1 METREYPR
9 LGETVSR
16 RTLPNGLAVMVVHK
30 PYHAKR
36 YAFFATRY
44 GGMDLRYRQD
54 GQWRDTP
61 AGIAHYLEHK
71 MFDTQEGSA
80 LQELARNGAVE
91 NAFTSGAMTAY
102 YFESTEHFYENLR
115 ILLRFVSV
123 PWFTEESVAKE
134 QGIIAQEIR
143 MTEDDPDWRVYEGLM
158 TCLYRESPV
167 RVPVAGTVESI
178 RAITPQV
185 LYDCHRAFY
194 VPGNMVLVC
203 VGDVELDRVA
213 CLAEEIL
220 PAERGEDIP
229 RDYGAGEDDVPAC
242 RETERS
248 MAVSMPLFL
257 GGYKCRPCAGGEELL
272 RRSLI
277 GDMAC
282 DVLFGDSSPLYT
294 RLYEAGDING
304 SLGGNF
310 DLMPGAAYLYV
321 GGDARDPRRVFD
333 AITAEARRLGTGG
346 IDEAFYQRLRRA
358 AYGQAIRSLNSFEN
372 IAVSL
377 AEGYFQGFDYYRLPE
392 VFDSVTK
399 ADVEAF
405 LREELTPEHAAL
417 SVIRPLD
424 EAAEGPA
431 PTELS

>member
-1 METREYPR
+1 
-9 LGETVSR
+9 
-16 RTLPNGLAVMVVHK
+16 
-30 PYHAKR
+30 
-36 YAFFATRY
+36 
-44 GGMDLRYRQD
+44 MDLRYRQD

-203 VGDVELDRVA
+203 VGDVELDQVA
-213 CLAEEIL
+213 RLAEEIL

-229 RDYGAGEDDVPAC
+229 RDYGAGEDDVPRLPGDGALHGGVHA
-242 RETERS
+242 
-248 MAVSMPLFL
+248 AVS

-272 RRSLI
+272 NRYTYRRH
-277 GDMAC
+277 G
-282 DVLFGDSSPLYT
+282 
-294 RLYEAGDING
+294 
-304 SLGGNF
+304 
-310 DLMPGAAYLYV
+310 
-321 GGDARDPRRVFD
+321 
-333 AITAEARRLGTGG
+333 
-346 IDEAFYQRLRRA
+346 LRRPLR
-358 AYGQAIRSLNSFEN
+358 GQQPPLRPAL
-372 IAVSL
+372 
-377 AEGYFQGFDYYRLPE
+377 QGGGHQRQPRGQL
-392 VFDSVTK
+392 
-399 ADVEAF
+399 
-405 LREELTPEHAAL
+405 
-417 SVIRPLD
+417 
-424 EAAEGPA
+424 
-431 PTELS
+431 

>member
-213 CLAEEIL
+213 RLAEEIL

-282 DVLFGDSSPLYT
+282 DVLFGDSSPLYA

-333 AITAEARRLGTGG
+333 AITAEARRLGTEG

-377 AEGYFQGFDYYRLPE
+377 AEGHFQGFDYYRLPE

-424 EAAEGPA
+424 EAAEGPV

>member
-71 MFDTQEGSA
+71 MFDTQEGNA

-213 CLAEEIL
+213 RLAEEIL

-248 MAVSMPLFL
+248 MTVSMPLFL

-282 DVLFGDSSPLYT
+282 DVLFGDSSPLYA

-304 SLGGNF
+304 SLGGNL